1 MSQTPLK
8 DLVDTSEHILV
19 VQADNPDG
27 DSVASALVLEQ
38 ILGDLGRTVTLYC
51 GVEIPTYLRHL
62 EGWDRVVH
70 ELPKQFDSSIIVD
83 TSALSLLETLQKT
96 GELAWLKAKPCII
109 LDHHISDATID
120 FAKNII
126 NDQTVSTGELVYNAA
141 RANDWP
147 ISEKSLSLIAFSMLS
162 DTLGLTSE
170 SVTAKSIRVLA
181 DLVEAGVSLAHL
193 ENTRRSMQKKN
204 PELVKYKG
212 TLLQR
217 IEFSD
222 DQQVAFIHIPWDEIE
237 KYSHQYN
244 PSMLVLD
251 EMRQVE
257 GVKAAIA
264 FKTYPDG
271 RITAKIRTNYGFGIA
286 AELAESFGGGGH
298 IYASGFRITDNR
310 TYDEIKAE
318 TIKKATELL
327 AKLD

>member
-1 MSQTPLK
+1 MSQTPFK
-8 DLVDTSEHILV
+8 DLVDSSEHIVV

-27 DSVASALVLEQ
+27 DSVSSALILEQ
-38 ILGDLGRTVTLYC
+38 VLSDLGKKVTMFC

-62 EGWDRVVH
+62 DGWDRVVI

-83 TSALSLLETLQKT
+83 TSAISLLETLEKT
-96 GELAWLKAKPCII
+96 RQLAWLKSKPSII
-109 LDHHISDATID
+109 LDHHVSEPTID
-120 FAKNII
+120 FAKIII
-126 NDQTVSTGELVYNAA
+126 NDQTVSTGELIYNAA
-141 RANDWP
+141 KANNWTVSDN
-147 ISEKSLSLIAFSMLS
+147 SLKLVAFSILS

-181 DLVEAGVSLAHL
+181 DLVESGVSLAEL
-193 ENTRRSMQKKN
+193 ENTRRSTQKKS

-212 TLLQR
+212 ALLQR
-217 IEFSD
+217 VEYSD
-222 DQQVAFIHIPWDEIE
+222 DQRIAFIHIPWEEIE

-257 GVKAAIA
+257 EVHIAIA

-271 RITAKIRTNYGFGIA
+271 RITAKIRANYGVPIA

-298 IYASGFRITDNR
+298 VYASGFRITDGRSYN
-310 TYDEIKAE
+310 EIKSE
-318 TIKKATELL
+318 CIKKTNELL
-327 AKLD
+327 G